1 MKKWS
6 WEKFF
11 CGVGIGSAIV
21 FVANVLARIFGVY

>member
-11 CGVGIGSAIV
+11 CGVGVGSTIV
-21 FVANVLARIFGVY
+21 FIANGLAHFFGVY